1 MNNPFDWKNYKA
13 VISFSD
19 LEKARR
25 SAYQMSRYI
34 NEQRRTGVEPSAPYS
49 ERTDLNLGS
58 LPQDMVVDMPVM
70 PVHKKTIQAR
80 RRKQNES

>member
-1 MNNPFDWKNYKA
+1 MNNPFDWQNYKPT
-13 VISFSD
+13 ISFSD

-49 ERTDLNLGS
+49 ERTDLGS

-70 PVHKKTIQAR
+70 PVHKKTAQAR
-80 RRKQNES
+80 KRKQNEHR